1 MKTESKLFTS
11 WNNINNLSFNKKLKQ
26 NSTRFLRDIFCSGT
40 AGNCCL
46 IKDKTKKVY
55 FSLWSGGLLAAF
67 LVLWRLVWS
76 WETTLNHFVSSA
88 PKSLYYGK
96 ELQSYKVFEGFQL
109 KYVPIFK
116 PSTVLVMKQV
126 MCCYTIGSTT
136 QVNDNLQTLQYALI
150 LLHQVFVLWSCE
162 IKSES
167 FMNSLQ
173 DTTKALST
181 FCMFIVSFS
190 NRGNKRFCEAG
201 MLLSIPFG
209 YSDHCYAM
217 RSQKPPTALWFIINM
232 DSRV

>member
-11 WNNINNLSFNKKLKQ
+11 WNNINNLRFNKKLKE

-46 IKDKTKKVY
+46 LKDKTKKVY

-96 ELQSYKVFEGFQL
+96 ELQSYKVFEEFQS

-126 MCCYTIGSTT
+126 TCCYTIDSTT
-136 QVNDNLQTLQYALI
+136 QVNDNLQNTAICFDFVTPSFCTLELWDQIWI
-150 LLHQVFVLWSCE
+150 LYELSARHNKSSQHILHVY
-162 IKSES
+162 S
-167 FMNSLQ
+167 F
-173 DTTKALST
+173 
-181 FCMFIVSFS
+181 I
-190 NRGNKRFCEAG
+190 
-201 MLLSIPFG
+201 
-209 YSDHCYAM
+209 
-217 RSQKPPTALWFIINM
+217 
-232 DSRV
+232 